1 MPRCRL
7 FDEDGSDVG
16 EARYAAPIRPAD
28 EVWTPDHRKVCVLEL
43 LPFDDDETT
52 LAGALRVR
60 PA

>member
-1 MPRCRL
+1 L